1 MHDCRRTNLSTPS
14 ACAATAEGC
23 ALCDIVPPAPWGD
36 KSTLLLVPYDHD
48 AEAVLEAVLTTS
60 QLSFAKH
67 HTGSIL
73 VAAAPEAAASA
84 LSSGLSEITQKS
96 VGAAVINHEVNEK
109 TLVRAAARCRPLS
122 HFLERMRY
130 EWVRPVLSNDQLFSM
145 LHPIVSTKDGSVFAY
160 EMLLRARKP
169 GTNEVIGAWP
179 IIEACEKL
187 HLQHQ
192 LDQRARECAIR
203 NAAPYRTSNQRFF
216 INFLPNTIYDPEVCL
231 RTTMRAASEYEVNL
245 KSLVFE
251 IVETEHIDDMAHLKM
266 VLDYYRSRGVCT
278 AVDDMGA
285 GHTSIEY
292 LRELHPDFVKIDRDI
307 VVNAVHDEAVR
318 EELHN
323 IVEVAKNLGIQVI
336 MEGLETPEQVDVCL
350 SAGADYVQGFYF
362 ARPAN
367 PPQQVNNVQC
377 LMRFDKAA

>member
-1 MHDCRRTNLSTPS
+1 MHECRRTNVKPPGV
-14 ACAATAEGC
+14 CAATAEGC
-23 ALCDIVPPAPWGD
+23 ALCDIVPPAPWGE
-36 KSTLLLVPYDHD
+36 KSSLLLMPYDHD
-48 AEAVLEAVLTTS
+48 AEAVVENVLTAKL
-60 QLSFAKH
+60 LSFTKH
-67 HTGSIL
+67 TSGSIL
-73 VAAAPEAAASA
+73 VNASPEAVANA
-84 LSSGLSEITQKS
+84 LSNDLSEITQRS
-96 VGAAVINHEVNEK
+96 VGAAVINDEVTEK

-122 HFLERMRY
+122 HFLERMKY

-169 GTNEVIGAWP
+169 GTDEVIGAWP

-203 NAAPYRTSNQRFF
+203 NAAPYRTTNQRFF

-231 RTTMRAASEYEVNL
+231 RTTMRAASEYDVNL
-245 KSLVFE
+245 NSLVFE
-251 IVETEHIDDMAHLKM
+251 IVETERINDMAHLKL

-307 VVNAVHDEAVR
+307 VVNAVHDEAVQA
-318 EELHN
+318 ELHHVVK
-323 IVEVAKNLGIQVI
+323 IAKDLGIQVI
-336 MEGLETPEQVDVCL
+336 MEGLETPEQVRVCVD
-350 SAGADYVQGFYF
+350 AGADYLQGFYF

-367 PPQQVNNVQC
+367 PPQQVVNVQC
-377 LMRFDKAA
+377 LRPYYKAA

>member
-1 MHDCRRTNLSTPS
+1 MPECKSTHNS
-14 ACAATAEGC
+14 QSHACAGTAEGC
-23 ALCDIVPPAPWGD
+23 ALCDIVPPGSW
-36 KSTLLLVPYDHD
+36 KESSSLLLLPYDHD
-48 AEAVLEAVLTTS
+48 AEAVLEKVLTIANIAFSRNDAGITVS
-60 QLSFAKH
+60 
-67 HTGSIL
+67 
-73 VAAAPEAAASA
+73 VAAHDHVIRSLTE
-84 LSSGLSEITQKS
+84 GLSEITQLS
-96 VGAAVINHEVNEK
+96 IGAAVINHEVNPA
-109 TLVRAAARCRPLS
+109 TTMRAAARCRPLS
-122 HFLERMRY
+122 TFLQRMKY
-130 EWVRPVLSNDQLFSM
+130 EWVRPVLADDHLFSM
-145 LHPIVSTKDGSVFAY
+145 LHPIVSTKDASLFAY
-160 EMLLRARKP
+160 EMLLRARRP
-169 GTNEVIGAWP
+169 GSDEVIGAWP

-203 NAAPYRTSNQRFF
+203 SAAPYRHSSQRFF

-245 KSLVFE
+245 SSLVFE
-251 IVETEHIDDMAHLKM
+251 IVETQKIQDMAHLKL

-307 VVNAVHDEAVR
+307 VVNAVHQSAVR
-318 EELHN
+318 LELHN
-323 IVEVAKNLGIQVI
+323 VVAVAKDLGIQVI

-350 SAGADYVQGFYF
+350 EAGADYLQGFYF

-367 PPQQVNNVQC
+367 PPQAIENLQC
-377 LMRFDKAA
+377 IARYDRAA